1 MIDKELIDRI
11 NFLANKKKREGL
23 TDEELI
29 EQSELRQQYLE
40 AFRKNFRAQLDNL
53 DIEFVED
60 LPNNNSN

>member
-1 MIDKELIDRI
+1 MIDQKLIDRI
-11 NFLANKKKREGL
+11 NELANKKKTVGL

-29 EQSELRQQYLE
+29 EQAELRRIYLE

-60 LPNNNSN
+60 LEQN

>member
-29 EQSELRQQYLE
+29 EQSELRQKYLE